1 MTYEQFNDK
10 LAELSIMN
18 PSWDVAMAI
27 LSLQIAIDKI
37 PEADK
42 KMFFDLF
49 EKSV

>member
-18 PSWDVAMAI
+18 PSWEVAMAI
-27 LSLQIAIDKI
+27 LNLQIEIDKI

-42 KMFFDLF
+42 PMFFDLF